1 MINFGEQ
8 MKFDFAFCSN
18 THQHNEAALH
28 HLLVNDQVL
37 LNQVKVISLTRWLI
51 PSAQGRSF

>member
-1 MINFGEQ
+1 